1 MQVTETLSEGLKRGF
16 TVVVPAADIESRRAA
31 KFADIGKQVR
41 MPGFR
46 PGKVP
51 MPVVR
56 QRFGKDVSAEV
67 LQESVSAATQQVIS
81 DRGLRPA
88 TEPKVDL
95 VTDDPASPAAAK
107 DVEFK
112 VELEI
117 LPEITPPDFAA
128 IELTRLRAEV
138 PPERADEALARMA
151 KARRTLHDIDED
163 RGAAAGEVLTVD
175 FSGRIDGEPI
185 EGAAGTD
192 VAVDVSG
199 EGFIPGFSEQLEGMK
214 PGETRTIDV
223 TFPAD
228 YAKTE
233 VAGKAAQFEVAAKK
247 LQRAELAPI
256 DDALAK
262 EVGFDD
268 LAEMRNAMT
277 ARYRAEFDQVSRL
290 RLKRQLLDA
299 LASLSTFAIPDS
311 LVDIEFAQIWARL
324 QSDKADGRLDAEDR
338 AKSDEDLRT
347 EYRAIAERRVRLGL
361 LLSEVGRANG
371 ITVAPEEMTRAMR
384 TEASRYPGQ
393 EQQVMEFFRRTPRAA
408 ESLRGPIFEDKVVDF
423 VLELAKVTDQT
434 VTPDEL
440 MKDPAEA

>member
-16 TVVVPAADIESRRAA
+16 TVVLPAADIESRRAA

-138 PPERADEALARMA
+138 PPERVDEALVRMA
-151 KARRTLHDIDED
+151 KSRRTLHPIEEE
-163 RGAAAGEVLTVD
+163 RGAAAGDVLTVD
-175 FSGRIDGEPI
+175 FTVRIDGEAI
-185 EGAAGTD
+185 EGATGTE
-192 VAVDVSG
+192 VAVDVAG

-214 PGETRTIDV
+214 PGETRMIDV

-228 YAKTE
+228 YAKAE
-233 VAGKAAQFEVAAKK
+233 VAGKAAQFEVHART
-247 LQRAELAPI
+247 LQRAEPAAI
-256 DDALAK
+256 DDELAK
-262 EVGFDD
+262 QVGFDS
-268 LAEMRNAMT
+268 LEAMRQAIT
-277 ARYRAEFDQVSRL
+277 GRYQAEFDQVARL

-299 LASLSTFAIPDS
+299 LSTLATFAIPES
-311 LVDIEFAQIWARL
+311 LVEIEFAQIWARL
-324 QSDKADGRLDAEDR
+324 QSDKVDGRLDEEDR
-338 AKSDEDLRT
+338 AKSDEELRT

-371 ITVAPEEMTRAMR
+371 ITVAPEEMVRAMR
-384 TEASRYPGQ
+384 AEASRYPGQ

-423 VLELAKVTDQT
+423 VIELAKVTDQP
-434 VTPDEL
+434 VSVDEL
-440 MKDPAEA
+440 MKDPAAA